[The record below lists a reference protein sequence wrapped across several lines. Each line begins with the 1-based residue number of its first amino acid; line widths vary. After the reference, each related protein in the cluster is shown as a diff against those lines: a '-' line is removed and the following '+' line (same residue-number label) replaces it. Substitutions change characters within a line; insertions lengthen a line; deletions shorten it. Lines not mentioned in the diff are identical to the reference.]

1 MKVGSWFEEFEDF
14 LLPSLPSLMDF
25 VPFLM
30 DSKSCDGIPSS
41 FLEMEVR
48 EERIP
53 QKFSLISSFFIESAD
68 WISILEKKFE
78 NSWKEVEKSSPPLP
92 SSVDQLD
99 GILGFPSSSPRLTLE
114 FHLSL
119 EDSKLS
125 SQTGWR
131 NSNFQSGFPN
141 FAIRNSKISS
151 KEI

>member
-1 MKVGSWFEEFEDF
+1 MFILKSSNEFKMIIFD
-14 LLPSLPSLMDF
+14 LLYRDLHKDQ
-25 VPFLM
+25 
-30 DSKSCDGIPSS
+30 DSQGTG
-41 FLEMEVR
+41 VR
-48 EERIP
+48 EARIP
-53 QKFSLISSFFIESAD
+53 QNFSWNSSFFIEPVD

-78 NSWKEVEKSSPPLP
+78 NSWKEVEKSSPPLS

-119 EDSKLS
+119 EDSQLS

-141 FAIRNSKISS
+141 FAIRNSKSS
-151 KEI
+151 SQEI